1 MAKRKGSRV
10 VDETRNPL
18 ILVVDD
24 DPGFHDIVRYM
35 LTDHGC
41 EVHCVVAPEELSDT
55 ECPSTPS
62 AILLDWKLANRD
74 GTTLIQPLRRRYP
87 MSPIIFM
94 TGHSSP
100 EIAATSIKLG
110 AFDFLT
116 KPLDESRLM
125 IATAK
130 AVEQHRLLARLHR
143 FEEVAESGFEGMIGS
158 SPQMQTVYSVIRNVA
173 PTDVNVMISGES
185 GTGKELV
192 ASAIH
197 HLSDRSTGPFVALN
211 MASIPDELAE
221 ATLFGHE
228 KGAFTGADKSR
239 AGAVREAARGT
250 LFLDEITEMPMPLQ
264 GKLLRFL
271 QENTFRPV
279 GVDREMQA
287 DTRIISATN
296 RDPAAAVGQQ
306 RLRED
311 LYYRLNV
318 VPIQLPPLRERDGDI
333 PLLVHHAVRQLS
345 NKHGKQF
352 VEVHAAT
359 LEALTR
365 YDWPGNVRE
374 LINVLERIV
383 IMHHGEVVEPHMLPV
398 EMLGG
403 EPLQCFVESSTDRT
417 NGRDQCPAEVRQTP
431 LGGFASREEIVPLE
445 ELERRALSCALEV
458 CDGSAYEAA
467 RRLKI
472 STATIYRKIK
482 LYGLRSDRTPGANPP
497 PALESVTS

>member
-1 MAKRKGSRV
+1 
-10 VDETRNPL
+10 
-18 ILVVDD
+18 
-24 DPGFHDIVRYM
+24 
-35 LTDHGC
+35 
-41 EVHCVVAPEELSDT
+41 
-55 ECPSTPS
+55 
-62 AILLDWKLANRD
+62 
-74 GTTLIQPLRRRYP
+74 
-87 MSPIIFM
+87 M

-116 KPLDESRLM
+116 KPLDESRLL

-130 AVEQHRLLARLHR
+130 AIEQHRLLARLHGY
-143 FEEVAESGFEGMIGS
+143 EEVAKSGFEGMIGTS
-158 SPQMQTVYSVIRNVA
+158 GQMQTVYSVIRNVA

-192 ASAIH
+192 ALAIH
-197 HLSDRSTGPFVALN
+197 QRSDRSTGPFVALN
-211 MASIPDELAE
+211 MASIPEELAE

-228 KGAFTGADKSR
+228 KGAFTGADKRR

-250 LFLDEITEMPMPLQ
+250 LFLDEITEMPLLLQ
-264 GKLLRFL
+264 SKLLRFL

-279 GVDREMQA
+279 GADGEVRA
-287 DTRIISATN
+287 DTRIVSATN
-296 RDPAAAVGQQ
+296 RDPAAAVGEQ

-333 PLLVHHAVRQLS
+333 PLLVHHGVRQLS
-345 NKHGKQF
+345 KKYGKHF
-352 VEVHAAT
+352 NEVHASV
-359 LEALTR
+359 LETLTR

-374 LINVLERIV
+374 LMHALERIIV
-383 IMHHGEVVEPHMLPV
+383 MHHGEVIEPHMLPV
-398 EMLGG
+398 EMLRA
-403 EPLQCFVESSTDRT
+403 EASQCFLDRSTDRP
-417 NGRDQCPAEVRQTP
+417 NGHDDRPVEVRETP
-431 LGGFASREEIVPLE
+431 LGNFASREEIVPLE
-445 ELERRALSCALEV
+445 DLERRALGRALEL

-482 LYGLRSDRTPGANPP
+482 LYGLRSDRTPGANVPT
-497 PALESVTS
+497 AQERVTS